1 VFTQTALWI
10 GNGTYLALAYL
21 LFAAFGAGGMLA
33 EPFAIERVRDAS
45 GPVDPARLA
54 LAADVE
60 RNLRSP
66 LVGIANMAKREG
78 VDVRM
83 PEISGF
89 GVQEMLNEAGAALPV
104 VFVSAHGD
112 IRMSVRALQNGAV
125 DFLEKPYDPQHML
138 DVVQAAQRTARERF
152 DELAQR
158 RDLLRRLDSLTSR
171 EREVLDLVVDSVPSK
186 QIAGRLGISTK
197 TVDVHRT
204 RIREKTGAQSIAT
217 LVRDVLRLGPSAPGR
232 PTRAKARPHE

>member
-1 VFTQTALWI
+1 MCLVYILDDDAELCTS
-10 GNGTYLALAYL
+10 LAWL
-21 LFAAFGAGGMLA
+21 LESVGIRAQCFSDARAF
-33 EPFAIERVRDAS
+33 
-45 GPVDPARLA
+45 
-54 LAADVE
+54 
-60 RNLRSP
+60 LRSYDRDRP
-66 LVGIANMAKREG
+66 ACLVL
-78 VDVRM
+78 DVRM

-152 DELAQR
+152 DELAR
-158 RDLLRRLDSLTSR
+158 RCDLLRRLDTLTSR
-171 EREVLDLVVDSVPSK
+171 EREVLHLVVDGVPSK
-186 QIAGRLGISTK
+186 HIAGRLGISTK

-204 RIREKTGAQSIAT
+204 RIREKTGAESIAT
-217 LVRDVLRLGPSAPGR
+217 LVRDVLRLGPAAPGR
-232 PTRAKARPHE
+232 PTRARARPHE

>member
-1 VFTQTALWI
+1 MCLVYILDDDAELCTS
-10 GNGTYLALAYL
+10 LAWL
-21 LFAAFGAGGMLA
+21 LESVGIRAQCFSDARAF
-33 EPFAIERVRDAS
+33 
-45 GPVDPARLA
+45 
-54 LAADVE
+54 
-60 RNLRSP
+60 LRSYDRDRP
-66 LVGIANMAKREG
+66 ACLVL
-78 VDVRM
+78 DVRM

-152 DELAQR
+152 DELARR
-158 RDLLRRLDSLTSR
+158 RDLLRRLDTLTSR
-171 EREVLDLVVDSVPSK
+171 EREVLHLVVDGVPSK
-186 QIAGRLGISTK
+186 HIAGRLGISTK

-204 RIREKTGAQSIAT
+204 RIREKTGAESIAT
-217 LVRDVLRLGPSAPGR
+217 LVRDVLRLGPAAPGR
-232 PTRAKARPHE
+232 PTRARARPHE

>member
-1 VFTQTALWI
+1 MCLVYILDDDEELCTS
-10 GNGTYLALAYL
+10 LAWL
-21 LFAAFGAGGMLA
+21 LESVGIRARCFSDARAF
-33 EPFAIERVRDAS
+33 
-45 GPVDPARLA
+45 
-54 LAADVE
+54 
-60 RNLRSP
+60 LRSYDRDRP
-66 LVGIANMAKREG
+66 ACLVL
-78 VDVRM
+78 DVRM
-83 PEISGF
+83 PEINGF
-89 GVQEMLNEAGAALPV
+89 GVQEMLNVAGAALPV

-204 RIREKTGAQSIAT
+204 RIREKTGVQSIAT